1 MKGGDQEQGGGP
13 EVETR
18 WERALG
24 EKDSGT
30 GPEQGSGLGN
40 VSSLPQI
47 PMNSKFIMKKAKV
60 YRLNHF

>member
-1 MKGGDQEQGGGP
+1 MKVGDQEQGGGP

-30 GPEQGSGLGN
+30 GPKQDCGLGN

-47 PMNSKFIMKKAKV
+47 SMHSKFIIKKAKV
-60 YRLNHF
+60 YSLNHF